1 MTCDG
6 SVSGWIGMVKGGHE
20 SAAMQLW
27 SRYYAKL
34 MEVARIKLHG
44 MARRIADEDDV
55 VVSAFHSFLRRS
67 RAGDY
72 PYLCDRDGLWR
83 LLVTITAHKA
93 CNYIRREK
101 SQKRGGGQWATP
113 PAFADL
119 AHSIIHETL
128 TNLACSGPKPEVR
141 IVLADS
147 LDHLLSLLTDEEMR
161 EIAVSKLQGL
171 SNEEV
176 AEKIQRSVP
185 TVERRLRLIRDAW
198 RQELLD

>member
-1 MTCDG
+1 MSPTRKI
-6 SVSGWIGMVKGGHE
+6 SS
-20 SAAMQLW
+20 
-27 SRYYAKL
+27 Y
-34 MEVARIKLHG
+34 
-44 MARRIADEDDV
+44 RRFTA
-55 VVSAFHSFLRRS
+55 SC
-67 RAGDY
+67 AGRGAGNY
-72 PYLCDRDGLWR
+72 PYLRDRDGLWR

-93 CNYIRREK
+93 CNYIRSEK
-101 SQKRGGGQWATP
+101 SQKRGGGNVTTTP
-113 PAFADL
+113 LYSEL

-128 TNLACSGPKPEVR
+128 TNLAGNGPNPELR

-147 LDHLLSLLTDEEMR
+147 LDHLLAMLSDGEMR